1 MSKLKWV
8 LLVLFIA
15 IAIAI
20 VTGAALVMRG
30 IIRHGFSARDHPSAA
45 EAFLAHRMRH
55 WAVPANARKMKNPFS
70 DSAEAVA
77 AGRMHF
83 ADHCALCHGNDGRG
97 KTEIGQSLYPK
108 APDMWG
114 LETQS
119 LSDGEIFYII
129 KNGVRLTGMPAWGQ
143 DTSENDR
150 ASWHLVSFIR
160 HVPWITPKEL
170 EEMRTMNPVNPMEMQ
185 EEKKMEDF
193 LEGDESSTPSPQQT
207 PAAKHGH

>member
-1 MSKLKWV
+1 MSKPKWV

-15 IAIAI
+15 IAI
-20 VTGAALVMRG
+20 VLGASLMMRG
-30 IIRHGFSARDHPSAA
+30 MIRHGFSARDQPSAA

-55 WAVPANARKMKNPFS
+55 WAVPASARKMKNPFS

-83 ADHCALCHGNDGRG
+83 ADHCASCHGNDGRG
-97 KTEIGQSLYPK
+97 KTEMGQNLYPK
-108 APDMWG
+108 VPDMWG
-114 LETQS
+114 EETRS
-119 LSDGEIFYII
+119 LSDGEVFYII

-143 DTSENDR
+143 DTPEDDR

-170 EEMRTMNPVNPMEMQ
+170 EEMGTMNPVNPMEMK
-185 EEKKMEDF
+185 EEKDIDNF
-193 LEGDESSTPSPQQT
+193 LEGGDSPSPSPQSK
-207 PAAKHGH
+207 PATKHGH